1 MAKMEPIR
9 GEITVKLS
17 QTDRELL
24 KTLMR
29 GLGINPDDEESF
41 ADVTVPKFGADNPHI
56 RRLIER
62 QDPAAEPGVLDVT
75 YAGAMPPT
83 AEQRA
88 ELRRLLDRRLAE
100 QPQAEGDWL
109 LETERAEAGDDVD

>member
-29 GLGINPDDEESF
+29 GLGIDPDDEKSF
-41 ADVTVPKFGADNPHI
+41 ADAT
-56 RRLIER
+56 RRLTGRLESG
-62 QDPAAEPGVLDVT
+62 EKVLSQGEVQA
-75 YAGAMPPT
+75 AGAAM
-83 AEQRA
+83 
-88 ELRRLLDRRLAE
+88 LRRLAE

>member
-1 MAKMEPIR
+1 MAHNEPIR

-29 GLGINPDDEESF
+29 GLGIDPDDEESF

-56 RRLIER
+56 GRLTRRLV
-62 QDPAAEPGVLDVT
+62 EPGVLDVT
-75 YAGAMPPT
+75 YAGATPPT

-88 ELRRLLDRRLAE
+88 ELRRLLDKRLAE

>member
-29 GLGINPDDEESF
+29 GLGIDPDDEKSF
-41 ADVTVPKFGADNPHI
+41 ADVSTVMLDDETV
-56 RRLIER
+56 RRLIEPQGTR
-62 QDPAAEPGVLDVT
+62 MVVDQARYEDR
-75 YAGAMPPT
+75 AGKPPT
-83 AEQRA
+83 PEERDRV
-88 ELRRLLDRRLAE
+88 RRLLDERE

>member
-1 MAKMEPIR
+1 MAHNEPIR

-29 GLGINPDDEESF
+29 GLGSDPDDERSF
-41 ADVTVPKFGADNPHI
+41 ADAARVFGAPNNGINTAKDTV

-62 QDPAAEPGVLDVT
+62 PDPA
-75 YAGAMPPT
+75 
-83 AEQRA
+83 
-88 ELRRLLDRRLAE
+88 
-100 QPQAEGDWL
+100 AEGDWL
-109 LETERAEAGDDVD
+109 LETERVEAGDDVD